1 MWKKMCVFLLAVLAF
16 IAVYPV
22 CFLLTGSLMGGG
34 ELKEDLRAV
43 MDAGSGYVRI
53 TWLPRYPTLRSYVEL
68 LLDSPGF
75 FVMFWNSMRL
85 AVGILGGQIIF
96 GVPAA
101 WGFAKGTFPLQKTL
115 FTVYI
120 LLMMMPFQVLMLSD
134 HLLLDGLHLLDTH
147 RGIILLS
154 VFSTFPVFIMY
165 RFFDGVPDALVEAAR
180 LDGASQWQVF
190 FYVGL
195 PLGSP
200 GIISALVLGFL
211 EYWSLLEPP
220 MAFLKSKDLWPLSL
234 YLPSIDVGDAKAAF
248 AASVIALIPA
258 VFVFL
263 AGQDHLE
270 RGIAAAA
277 VKE

>member
-1 MWKKMCVFLLAVLAF
+1 MWKKMCVLLLAVLAF

-101 WGFAKGTFPLQKTL
+101 WGFAKGTFPLRKTL

-120 LLMMMPFQVLMLSD
+120 
-134 HLLLDGLHLLDTH
+134 
-147 RGIILLS
+147 
-154 VFSTFPVFIMY
+154 
-165 RFFDGVPDALVEAAR
+165 
-180 LDGASQWQVF
+180 
-190 FYVGL
+190 
-195 PLGSP
+195 
-200 GIISALVLGFL
+200 
-211 EYWSLLEPP
+211 
-220 MAFLKSKDLWPLSL
+220 
-234 YLPSIDVGDAKAAF
+234 
-248 AASVIALIPA
+248 
-258 VFVFL
+258 
-263 AGQDHLE
+263 
-270 RGIAAAA
+270 
-277 VKE
+277 